1 VYVAELERD
10 APAGDAGAGDA
21 SSTQE
26 ETKLRF
32 HVLDPQKQLAVVWLM
47 FALIRSRHVIARDSR
62 WLL

>member
-1 VYVAELERD
+1 VYVAELERE

-21 SSTQE
+21 TSTQE

-32 HVLDPQKQLAVVWLM
+32 HVLDPQKQLAVVLLM
-47 FALIRSRHVIARDSR
+47 FALIRSYHIIAMDLR